1 MPTYKEIIEAT
12 DIVSLVSKYVNLK
25 KQGANYVGLCPFHH
39 DTNPS
44 FFVNPEKKIC
54 KCFSCGEGG
63 DALSFLEKI
72 ENISYKEAINKLAS
86 FNGIVL
92 DNVVEKVN
100 PNDKYYDALQNAIDY
115 FHKNLLYTDNGDKA
129 LDYLLKRGIDKDII
143 KIFSIGLSPDI
154 GSTLHDALLK
164 IDIAESTMEEVGL
177 TSLKNGKYYDYF
189 TKRIMFPIY
198 DDNNKP
204 VGFSAR
210 IFNGETNEPKYIN
223 TKDTK
228 IYQKNSIWFN
238 LNKAIPEIRKKN
250 RAIIHEGQM
259 DVIASYRAGL
269 KEAICSM
276 GTALNPNQVNLLK
289 KYTNNVILCYDSD
302 NAGMNAAK
310 KSQEIFKMAG
320 FNVHLVFL
328 DGVKD
333 PDEFVLKKGTD
344 AYLDYFENNIV
355 SYLEYVFHTVFL
367 NKNLEDT
374 IVLKAIEEEIFSEL
388 RKESSFVIK
397 EDYLKKLASLLKTS
411 YEAVSSDFNSYLNT
425 HVGIFNKEPSA
436 EKEDIKEPELIKND
450 PWYSLA
456 ELRLI
461 IYARE
466 RKEDAKYINDKLSTA
481 LNGVCINTQN
491 LLIKIIDGYYA
502 YNDEF
507 EEQRF
512 IKYLDEDNLAYY
524 IKISKFLKNDKAI
537 YNKNDLEKC
546 INKVIDISYTNKLES
561 IKRRMKNAPEEKK
574 DELYTKMF
582 KLRQEH
588 ELFKRRIKNAKAK

>member
-72 ENISYKEAINKLAS
+72 ENIPYKEALNKLAQ

-92 DNVVEKVN
+92 DNVVEKKN
-100 PNDKYYDALQNAIDY
+100 PYDKYYEALENAIDY

-129 LDYLLKRGIDKDII
+129 LEYLTKRGIDKDII

-164 IDIAESTMEEVGL
+164 IDISDSTMEEVGL
-177 TSLKNGKYYDYF
+177 ASLKNGKYYDYF

-198 DDNNKP
+198 DENNKP

-210 IFNGETNEPKYIN
+210 IFNGEKNEPKYIN
-223 TKDTK
+223 TKDTP

-259 DVIASYRAGL
+259 DVIASYRSGL

-333 PDEFVLKKGTD
+333 PDEYVLKNGTE

-388 RKESSFVIK
+388 KKESSFVIK

-425 HVGIFNKEPSA
+425 HVGIFNKEPSV

-561 IKRRMKNAPEEKK
+561 IQRRLNNASEDKK
-574 DELYTKMF
+574 DELYDKMF
-582 KLRQEH
+582 KLRKEH
-588 ELFKRRIKNAKAK
+588 ELFKRRIKSAKAK

>member
-72 ENISYKEAINKLAS
+72 ENIPYKEALNKLAQ

-92 DNVVEKVN
+92 DNVVEKKN
-100 PNDKYYDALQNAIDY
+100 PYDKYYEALENAIDY

-129 LDYLLKRGIDKDII
+129 LEYLTKRGIDKDII

-164 IDIAESTMEEVGL
+164 IDISDSTMEEVGL
-177 TSLKNGKYYDYF
+177 ASLKNGKYYDYF

-198 DDNNKP
+198 DENNKP

-210 IFNGETNEPKYIN
+210 IFNGEKNEPKYIN
-223 TKDTK
+223 TKDTP

-259 DVIASYRAGL
+259 DVIASYRSGL

-333 PDEFVLKKGTD
+333 PDEYVLKNGTE

-425 HVGIFNKEPSA
+425 HVGIFNKEPSV

-507 EEQRF
+507 EEQRL

-561 IKRRMKNAPEEKK
+561 IQRRLNNASEDKK
-574 DELYTKMF
+574 DELYDKMF
-582 KLRQEH
+582 KLRKEH
-588 ELFKRRIKNAKAK
+588 ELFKRRIKSAKAK